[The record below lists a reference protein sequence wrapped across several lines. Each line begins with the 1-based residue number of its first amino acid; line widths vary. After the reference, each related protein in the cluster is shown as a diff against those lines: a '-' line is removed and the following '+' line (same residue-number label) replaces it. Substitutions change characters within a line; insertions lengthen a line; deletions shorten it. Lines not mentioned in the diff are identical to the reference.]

1 MTDLIK
7 TSFLSLVTGLLPSKL
22 FIKEDES
29 IGQHEFHIKMESLV
43 IDYINQNYM
52 TDFSKKLHNV
62 DTKKKILLDIQ
73 TIINGCESNL
83 KIPYR
88 TMWENYLNDVVN
100 NKENID
106 LINKIKEKILNK
118 KIISDI
124 DQTLNPKIKIESFNN
139 STIKSL
145 MKTILNFGTP
155 PKEIVKKNSKK
166 GGSKKEDKDV
176 DKFKS
181 IFAVD
186 TLDTKEDMIMK
197 HTKEKDV
204 SHAQNLDIF
213 IEETKYSESEE
224 MIMTQFYN
232 TIRLISD
239 PRIRN
244 QYYNQLLEKLVSE
257 LTIQVG
263 KDMKMK
269 VVQDKKLCKE
279 DEQNCVHKI
288 TERIFVQMYLYFKN
302 YESIKL
308 VSEKVLSYIKLRN
321 PKWFSYQ
328 VNEFTNKLCP
338 NWVFKP
344 KFSLEP
350 WQKFVV
356 KAVNNGENV
365 LAVTPTSAG
374 KTVVSFDAINSSD
387 NVVFI
392 CPAIPLANQTCGN
405 ILATLHNKN
414 DVITNVRLET
424 EKISFKVY
432 PHRPDNIIIAT
443 PKSFY
448 NLLVNKKINPNF
460 GRLIVDE
467 AHMMNDIEIGGY
479 IEYIIKFGA
488 YYNIPLMLLSAT
500 IPNYTNLKDWLDKIT
515 NTKFAG
521 VLEERRFYQM
531 KRWIVKN
538 GKLSEI
544 NILEHMTPDILLD
557 PGFKQIGLYP
567 IDLMKLHEQVLK
579 IVDIPELHVD
589 ETIDSVV
596 SLDKLHL
603 MENQLFKA
611 LKSQPLKI
619 LDKIFSTSATS
630 APIVPKAPAAPPEPL
645 EPPKP
650 IVNSLLTHFK
660 LFNVIK
666 ECKNNGL
673 LPMLIFKMNSKECN
687 DIFNIMLELLEDY
700 QHLVYPNYNNVNTII
715 QEYFDTV
722 EREEKKIKV
731 ERDDKKK
738 GSKYNEDGS
747 ERDKKIDT
755 TPKDFE
761 QLLDELKQ
769 RLFDEGELP
778 SKEGDTY
785 QKGIGIKYKLIEWY
799 HLFINDYINIQKVT
813 IFNEKYGASLSPD
826 EIVLLRTKHANKEL
840 KIYNK
845 HENLRLR
852 NVFQAHPECRLSSS
866 SMSYDEMKK
875 IRSKISAENTREARI
890 KYGLQT
896 PVKKI
901 PYGHPYLKGI
911 ERGMLCCT
919 ELLEPAFQRATQNI
933 MNTYQMCTF
942 ADKSMS
948 IGINCSLKTVMLL
961 GSMDPENP
969 IEEISNETAWQG
981 FGRAGRRGL
990 ENEGH
995 IIFSS
1000 GLDTSKL
1007 LIPKYPV
1014 VKPNSEEIMS
1024 ALIPKDSSED
1034 FKNFILKE
1042 VRPDKSE
1049 QLWDCSNSI
1058 DIDALA
1064 LEMYNTQNVLDT
1076 TVKGEG
1082 EEGEYEQ
1089 VFVGSIRP
1097 LEVIKAELIAKLSFK
1112 PNKSVPLPAN
1122 ILLGGGGAAAAVE
1135 LCEEESDKN
1144 IVIVNFDNFDFGKY
1158 DDWETAA
1165 DEDALKAGEL
1175 VKKVSAAE
1183 AEFM

>member
-1 MTDLIK
+1 MDNTLLK
-7 TSFLSLVTGLLPSKL
+7 NSFLALSPPNGVLPSKL
-22 FIKEDES
+22 FIKDEEPTS
-29 IGQHEFHIKMESLV
+29 LQEFHIKMESLV
-43 IDYINQNYM
+43 NGYIIENHK

-62 DTKKKILLDIQ
+62 EAKKKILLDIQ

-124 DQTLNPKIKIESFNN
+124 EQTLNPKIKTESFSNN
-139 STIKSL
+139 TIKSL

-155 PKEIVKKNSKK
+155 PKEVVKKNSKK
-166 GGSKKEDKDV
+166 GGSKKEDEDV

-181 IFAVD
+181 IFVVD
-186 TLDTKEDMIMK
+186 TLDSKEDMILK
-197 HTKEKDV
+197 HAIQKDV
-204 SHAQNLDIF
+204 SHAQSLEVLID
-213 IEETKYSESEE
+213 ETNYSEDEK
-224 MIMTQFYN
+224 MVMTQFYN

-257 LTIQVG
+257 LTILVG
-263 KDMKMK
+263 NDMKMK
-269 VVQDKKLCKE
+269 VVENRKLSNDDK
-279 DEQNCVHKI
+279 QNCVHKI

-302 YESIKL
+302 HESIKL
-308 VSEKVLSYIKLRN
+308 VSEKVISYITKRKF
-321 PKWFSYQ
+321 KWFSYQ
-328 VNEFTNKLCP
+328 VNEFTNSLCP

-365 LAVTPTSAG
+365 IVKTPTGAG
-374 KTVVSFDAINSSD
+374 KTVIAFDAINSCD
-387 NVVFI
+387 YVVFI

-414 DVITNVRLET
+414 DVTTNVRLET
-424 EKISFKVY
+424 EKMSFKVY

-448 NLLVNKKINPNF
+448 NLLINKKINPNF
-460 GRLIVDE
+460 GRLILDE
-467 AHMMNDIEIGGY
+467 AHMMNDVEIGGY

-500 IPNYTNLKDWLDKIT
+500 IPNYSNLKDWLDKISLS
-515 NTKFAG
+515 KFAG
-521 VLEERRFYQM
+521 VDEERRFYQL

-538 GKLSEI
+538 GKLTEI

-579 IVDIPELHVD
+579 IVDIPALHVD
-589 ETIDSVV
+589 ETIDNIV

-603 MENQLFKA
+603 MEDQLFKT
-611 LKSQPLKI
+611 LKSQPRKI
-619 LDKIFSTSATS
+619 LDQIFSASATPV
-630 APIVPKAPAAPPEPL
+630 A
-645 EPPKP
+645 
-650 IVNSLLTHFK
+650 NTLLTPYK

-666 ECKNNGL
+666 ECKNNGM

-687 DIFNIMLELLEDY
+687 DIFNIMLELLEEY
-700 QHLVYPNYNNVNTII
+700 QNLVYPNYNSVNTIM
-715 QEYFDTV
+715 QEYFDTL
-722 EREEKKIKV
+722 EQEQKKIKV
-731 ERDDKKK
+731 ERDEKKK
-738 GSKYNEDGS
+738 GSKHNEDGS
-747 ERDKKIDT
+747 ERDKSIDT

-769 RLFDEGELP
+769 RLFDGGELP
-778 SKEGDTY
+778 SKEGDPY
-785 QKGIGIKYKLIEWY
+785 QKGIGTKYQLVEWY
-799 HLFINDYINIQKVT
+799 HMFINEYIDDQKIAMFNI
-813 IFNEKYGASLSPD
+813 KYGSSLTSA
-826 EIVLLRTKHANKEL
+826 EIVSLRTKHANKEL

-845 HENLRLR
+845 HENLRIR
-852 NVFQAHPECRLSSS
+852 NIYQAHPECRFSSS
-866 SMSYDEMKK
+866 SVSYDDMKK
-875 IRSKISAENTREARI
+875 IRSKICAEISRESRI
-890 KYGLQT
+890 KNGLQT

-901 PYGHPYLKGI
+901 PYSHPYLKGI

-919 ELLEPAFQRATQNI
+919 ELLDTAFQRATQHI
-933 MNTYQMCTF
+933 MNIHPMCTF

-961 GSMDPENP
+961 GSMNPENP
-969 IEEISNETAWQG
+969 IEHISNETAWQG

-1014 VKPNSEEIMS
+1014 VKANSSECMS
-1024 ALIPKDSSED
+1024 ALIPKDTSEN
-1034 FKNFILKE
+1034 FKNFILNE
-1042 VRPDKSE
+1042 VRPDTPEK
-1049 QLWDCSNSI
+1049 LWDFSNSI

-1064 LEMYNTQNVLDT
+1064 LDMYNTQNVLDM
-1076 TVKGEG
+1076 TVKSEG
-1082 EEGEYEQ
+1082 DEGEYEQ
-1089 VFVGSIRP
+1089 VFSGSIKP
-1097 LEVIKAELIAKLSFK
+1097 LDVIKAELIAKLSFK

-1122 ILLGGGGAAAAVE
+1122 SLLVGGGGGGGGPEKFIEE
-1135 LCEEESDKN
+1135 LSEEN
-1144 IVIVNFDNFDFGKY
+1144 IVIVKIDDFGNY
-1158 DDWETAA
+1158 EDWETAA
-1165 DEDALKAGEL
+1165 DALADEDAVKAAEL
-1175 VKKVSAAE
+1175 VKKVKESE